1 MFFRESALIEN
12 ITQTYT
18 NNMERRQAVIVA
30 AARTPIGSFCGI
42 LKDVPA
48 TRLGAIAING
58 ALERAGIKK
67 NAVDEVF
74 MGCVLQAGLGQSPAK
89 QAALGAG
96 IPAEVP
102 CTAVNKVCASGMK
115 AVMLAAQSIEIGD
128 NDIVVAGGMENMSM
142 VPHYLPTGRSGQKF
156 GNVSLVDGMLY
167 DGLTDA
173 YSNEHMGLCG
183 EACAESH
190 GITREEQDAF
200 AIESYTR
207 SAKAWSKGAFDNEIV
222 PVEVCDR
229 KGNIS
234 YVSEDEEYKHA
245 KLDKIP
251 LLRPAFKKDGTITA
265 ANASTINDGAA
276 ALVLMSAEKAAELG
290 IKPLAKIVSYADA
303 SQASKDFPTTPALA
317 AKKALKKAGLSP
329 ADIDYWEINEAF
341 SVVGIVNTRLLD
353 IDKDRLNI
361 FGGGV
366 SLGHPLGASG
376 ARILV
381 TLLTVLQRK
390 GARTG
395 CAAVCNGG
403 GGASATVIERI

>member
-1 MFFRESALIEN
+1 
-12 ITQTYT
+12 
-18 NNMERRQAVIVA
+18 MERRQAVIVA

-173 YSNEHMGLCG
+173 
-183 EACAESH
+183 
-190 GITREEQDAF
+190 
-200 AIESYTR
+200 
-207 SAKAWSKGAFDNEIV
+207 
-222 PVEVCDR
+222 
-229 KGNIS
+229 
-234 YVSEDEEYKHA
+234 
-245 KLDKIP
+245 
-251 LLRPAFKKDGTITA
+251 
-265 ANASTINDGAA
+265 
-276 ALVLMSAEKAAELG
+276 
-290 IKPLAKIVSYADA
+290 
-303 SQASKDFPTTPALA
+303 
-317 AKKALKKAGLSP
+317 
-329 ADIDYWEINEAF
+329 
-341 SVVGIVNTRLLD
+341 
-353 IDKDRLNI
+353 
-361 FGGGV
+361 
-366 SLGHPLGASG
+366 
-376 ARILV
+376 
-381 TLLTVLQRK
+381 
-390 GARTG
+390 
-395 CAAVCNGG
+395 
-403 GGASATVIERI
+403 